1 MDTKEQL
8 VTALDGLFFL
18 VTNAPTI
25 ITLLLFSMLIE
36 QRDVKDGT

>member
-8 VTALDGLFFL
+8 VTALDGVFFL

-25 ITLLLFSMLIE
+25 ITLLLVSMLFE
-36 QRDVKDGT
+36 HRDEV